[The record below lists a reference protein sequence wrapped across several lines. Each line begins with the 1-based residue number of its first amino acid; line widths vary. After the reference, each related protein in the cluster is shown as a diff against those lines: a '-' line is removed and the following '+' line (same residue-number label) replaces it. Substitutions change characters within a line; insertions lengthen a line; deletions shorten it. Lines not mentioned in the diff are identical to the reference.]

1 MPGLAGNAAYTPAHP
16 QQPNDSVSFVH
27 VQDICH
33 GAGLAAPPWT
43 CTSRVFSPHSGWTIL
58 ETAHRGVAYFQLP
71 LGGRFSL
78 PPEAQNFPYF
88 KAYTPYF
95 DRRSLVDANGSQL
108 GGMRFRF
115 GSIS

>member
-78 PPEAQNFPYF
+78 PPEVLPLPKRSSRFYARLRLVSLR
-88 KAYTPYF
+88 TPTW
-95 DRRSLVDANGSQL
+95 RNCL
-108 GGMRFRF
+108 G
-115 GSIS
+115 